1 VSNTGQQHTPAAF
14 LDSLQ
19 AALDQAKAEQEQ
31 ASQRLHTAKAD
42 LATAKANVRRF
53 ETAFTLLSE
62 KPRNGSNGSVTKD
75 VVRPY
80 LRQLLATGALADA
93 ELSERLQTLLRKDS
107 VATSGIALVLRAL
120 KKEFVGPDGSWSLP
134 SSEAPPNGSHTAAKP
149 AASPLKP

>member
-1 VSNTGQQHTPAAF
+1 VSNTGQKHTPSAF
-14 LDSLQ
+14 LETLQ
-19 AALDQAKAEQEQ
+19 SALDEAKAEQEQ
-31 ASQRLHTAKAD
+31 ASQRLLTAKSD
-42 LATAKANVRRF
+42 LATAKANVKRF

-62 KPRNGSNGSVTKD
+62 QPQNGSVTKD

-107 VATSGIALVLRAL
+107 IATSGIALVLRAL

-134 SSEAPPNGSHTAAKP
+134 SSEAPPNGSHTAAKTT
-149 AASPLKP
+149 ASPLKP